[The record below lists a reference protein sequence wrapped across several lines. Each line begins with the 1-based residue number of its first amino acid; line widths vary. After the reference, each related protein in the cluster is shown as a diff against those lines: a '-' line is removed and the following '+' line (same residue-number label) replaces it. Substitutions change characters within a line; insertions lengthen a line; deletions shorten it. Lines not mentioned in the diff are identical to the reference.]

1 MRYSYGITDRR
12 KILLYHPQLFLK
24 GNDILVFPS
33 KNFHKWHGGI
43 KEYIDGLYQINSP
56 NTAQS
61 KSLNITELNLSVGVI
76 HSITE
81 ELENLFD
88 SKIASNFSYQYISTL
103 DKKHKK
109 SKSNYSSDMGR
120 CDIQIPVKP
129 EITWKLK
136 YKHQMEIIEEAWK
149 LFARVPRENL
159 ENK

>member
-33 KNFHKWHGGI
+33 KNFHKWYGDI
-43 KEYIDGLYQINSP
+43 KEYIDGLYQINSQ
-56 NTAQS
+56 NAVES
-61 KSLNITELNLSVGVI
+61 KSINITELNLSVGVL

-88 SKIASNFSYQYISTL
+88 SKTASDFSYQYISTL

-109 SKSNYSSDMGR
+109 YKSSYSSDMGR
-120 CDIQIPVKP
+120 CDVQIPVKP
-129 EITWKLK
+129 EITGKLK

-149 LFARVPRENL
+149 LYTRVHP
-159 ENK
+159 